1 MGGLEGV
8 EQLAREAAALG
19 VETGLPYI
27 AASADIG
34 SPKPMRGVDGRP
46 LAESVFRWI
55 DPALQ
60 YWRDSSFALRAP
72 FVFATRF
79 TAEPFYFQDGQLATW
94 RDAAW
99 TRTLGVID
107 QADSFGVGA
116 AIIAPA
122 YLPRGV
128 IGAMVWATPDPSVD
142 VKSIFEARASQF
154 HAIAMK
160 LTGAYQDLDLKSA
173 TEQARL
179 TRREI
184 QCLKWAAA
192 GKTDGEIGSIVQ
204 ISTPTVR
211 FHIVNA
217 AGKLGVAG
225 RSQAVHRAATLGYI
239 GAVPNA

>member
-1 MGGLEGV
+1 MSGLEGV
-8 EQLAREAAALG
+8 ESLARAAAALG

-34 SPKPMRGVDGRP
+34 SPKPILGVDGRP
-46 LAESVFRWI
+46 LAETVFRWI
-55 DPALQ
+55 DPELQ
-60 YWRDSSFALRAP
+60 YWRDTGFALRAP

-79 TAEPFYFQDGQLATW
+79 TAEPFYFQDGRLETW
-94 RDAAW
+94 REAAW
-99 TRTLGVID
+99 TRTLGAID
-107 QADSFGVGA
+107 PADSFGVGA

-128 IGAMVWATPDPSVD
+128 IGAMVWASPDAATD
-142 VKSIFEARASQF
+142 VRSIFETRASQF
-154 HAIAMK
+154 HALALK
-160 LTGAYQDLDLKSA
+160 LTGACQDLDLKSA
-173 TEQARL
+173 GEQARL

-239 GAVPNA
+239 GAVPTA

>member
-1 MGGLEGV
+1 MSGLDDV
-8 EQLAREAAALG
+8 EALAREAASLG
-19 VETGLPYI
+19 VETDLPYI

-34 SPKPMRGVDGRP
+34 SPKPMLGVDGRP
-46 LAESVFRWI
+46 LAETVFRWI
-55 DPALQ
+55 DPQLQ

-94 RDAAW
+94 REAAW
-99 TRTLGVID
+99 TKTLGVID
-107 QADSFGVGA
+107 QADSFGGGA

-122 YLPRGV
+122 SLPRGV
-128 IGAMVWATPDPSVD
+128 IGAVVWATPDAATD

-154 HAIAMK
+154 HALALK

-173 TEQARL
+173 GEQARL

-192 GKTDGEIGSIVQ
+192 GKTDGEIGAIVSIA
-204 ISTPTVR
+204 TPTVR

-239 GAVPNA
+239 GAVPAA

>member
-1 MGGLEGV
+1 MSGLEGV
-8 EQLAREAAALG
+8 EDLARQAAALG
-19 VETGLPYI
+19 VETSLPYI
-27 AASADIG
+27 AASADIS
-34 SPKPMRGVDGRP
+34 SPKPMLGVDGRP
-46 LAESVFRWI
+46 LAESLFRWI
-55 DPALQ
+55 DPELQ
-60 YWRDSSFALRAP
+60 YWRDSGFALRAP

-79 TAEPFYFQDGQLATW
+79 TAEPFYYQDGQLATW
-94 RDAAW
+94 REATW
-99 TRTLGVID
+99 TRTLGAID

-128 IGAMVWATPDPSVD
+128 IGAVVWATPDAALD
-142 VKSIFEARASQF
+142 VRSIFQARAGDF
-154 HAIAMK
+154 HALALK

-173 TEQARL
+173 SEQARL

-204 ISTPTVR
+204 IATPTVR
-211 FHIVNA
+211 FHMVNA
-217 AGKLGVAG
+217 AAKLGVAG

-239 GAVPNA
+239 GAVPH